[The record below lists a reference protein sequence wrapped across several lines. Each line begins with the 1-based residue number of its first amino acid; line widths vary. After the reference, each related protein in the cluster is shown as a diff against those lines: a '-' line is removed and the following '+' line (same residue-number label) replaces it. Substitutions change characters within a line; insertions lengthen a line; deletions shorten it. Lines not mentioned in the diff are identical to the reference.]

1 MHFACCEANN
11 VNNDLALLVR
21 GYVVRWLKYYC
32 TFRMTHTCTVRTHV
46 YTSEKT
52 STTAYIILLLEMVTI
67 PIQTSIPTAD
77 LDYGEDIMF
86 YVSQG
91 T

>member
-1 MHFACCEANN
+1 MHFACPEANN

-32 TFRMTHTCTVRTHV
+32 
-46 YTSEKT
+46 
-52 STTAYIILLLEMVTI
+52 
-67 PIQTSIPTAD
+67 IPTAD

-86 YVSQG
+86 YVPQG